1 MLANSLRKRRVALGL
16 TQNELA
22 GRFGVSRQTINNW
35 ERKHTRVPRWCND
48 QLRWIEQEVQA
59 RNAKARDAKARDE
72 SPTPLP
78 QRSCGVKRGPY
89 HVHKLKLLD
98 NA

>member
-1 MLANSLRKRRVALGL
+1 MLANSLRKRRIALGL

-22 GRFGVSRQTINNW
+22 GRFGVSRQTVNNW
-35 ERKHTRVPRWCND
+35 EQRRTRVPGWCSD

-59 RNAKARDAKARDE
+59 RNAKARDE
-72 SPTPLP
+72 SLAPLP